1 MGGLRTAV
9 LLVSVLFSSA
19 VRGAVPDKYSDAVA
33 ALKSGDAAAAM
44 QQLSEL
50 AEAGSRDPR
59 VYYFRGIAA
68 ASLNQSP
75 DADFKK
81 GAALEAAAGS
91 SRSVNA
97 ALESVQGD
105 LRRKLEQFR
114 AQGRAAANPNA
125 AAAAQRQLFREALEL
140 RRTGKL
146 PEAAQKLQELTE
158 TGTDPRY
165 FYLHG
170 IVLSEQGDEAA
181 AKARFSDAL
190 QRETTPNDIKL
201 VNEMLSG
208 LSVATRQMVEKNAV
222 VQVGDQTVTRR
233 EMHAEIRRR
242 ALLTEEQ
249 LLAEANKA
257 AAQEEQAE
265 KNRVEASRRAAVADI
280 LKQREQQMAKEQAV
294 LAATGASKP
303 EQPEMRDEPAPAVAA
318 TVPSAAVKPAT
329 PTTPA
334 TPTKPAVADAPKKTS
349 ANPFLGGAVKK
360 PAAGVAASRP
370 SSSLEPINLS
380 WMPAN
385 MELMVVLR
393 PGDILN
399 SGLGKS
405 LLSDPAAM
413 AAFSQAMPGM
423 QPTDIESITMGFGSI
438 VATMLPVI
446 TQAAAGTQPDPA
458 KLTQQLAGPGTVAVV
473 RLSKDV
479 DIKAMAA
486 AVGATEKS
494 AGSASYFVM
503 KSQQEGAPDT
513 AIHAVDAK
521 TLLTGSEAGVQA
533 ALKAGAGEAT
543 RDNFSF
549 AGNGHVV
556 FGFSSPALVGLSAG
570 IPDPQEGMPPQVA
583 AIVIGHQGQDSGCR
597 DWRGFQQRSGPDDY
611 TAADGRGCS
620 EGGGEGAGR
629 GFDAGEADGAIA
641 GWRSTSGPRPW
652 ADDSD
657 VQSGEWR
664 TRRHADVI
672 SEAAVSVAGR
682 PEVSGTEL
690 CPAAAGTAWRTGRT
704 GWLSLSGRSW
714 RPSGALIFY

>member
-1 MGGLRTAV
+1 MAMGGLRTAA
-9 LLVSVLFSSA
+9 LWLFFGLFSSVVSA
-19 VRGAVPDKYSDAVA
+19 AVPDKFSDAVA
-33 ALKSGDAAAAM
+33 ALKAGDAQAAL
-44 QQLSEL
+44 QQLTEL
-50 AEAGSRDPR
+50 SEAGSRDPR

-68 ASLNQSP
+68 AGLNQSP

-81 GAALEAAAGS
+81 GAALEAATGN
-91 SRSVNA
+91 SRAVNT
-97 ALESVQGD
+97 ALESVQGE
-105 LRRKLEQFR
+105 LRQKIERFR

-158 TGTDPRY
+158 TGSDPRY

-233 EMHAEIRRR
+233 EMHTEIRRR

-265 KNRVEASRRAAVADI
+265 KNRIEASRRAAVADI

-294 LAATGASKP
+294 LAATGAAKP
-303 EQPEMRDEPAPAVAA
+303 EQPEMQDEPAPAVAA

-458 KLTQQLAGPGTVAVV
+458 QLTKQLAGPGTVAVV

-503 KSQQEGAPDT
+503 KSPQEGAPDT

-570 IPDPQEGMPPQVA
+570 IPDPAEGMPPQVA
-583 AIVIGHQGQDSGCR
+583 AISSAIKGKILGAAIGVDFSNDLDLTITLQLTEEDAAKEAGKALGEGLMLVKQM
-597 DWRGFQQRSGPDDY
+597 GPLLAGGAPPDLAPGLM
-611 TAADGRGCS
+611 TAMSSLANGGRGDTLTLS
-620 EGGGEGAGR
+620 AKLPSALLDALKAQAQNFAPQLQGLPGGPGGPGGSAFPGAP
-629 GFDAGEADGAIA
+629 GA
-641 GWRSTSGPRPW
+641 P
-652 ADDSD
+652 
-657 VQSGEWR
+657 
-664 TRRHADVI
+664 
-672 SEAAVSVAGR
+672 
-682 PEVSGTEL
+682 
-690 CPAAAGTAWRTGRT
+690 PA
-704 GWLSLSGRSW
+704 
-714 RPSGALIFY
+714 P

>member
-1 MGGLRTAV
+1 MAMGGLRTAA
-9 LLVSVLFSSA
+9 LLFFSGLFSSA
-19 VRGAVPDKYSDAVA
+19 VWASVPDKYSDAVA
-33 ALKSGDAAAAM
+33 ALKAGDGQTAL
-44 QQLSEL
+44 QQLTEL
-50 AEAGSRDPR
+50 VDAGTRDPR

-68 ASLNQSP
+68 AGLNQSP

-81 GAALEAAAGS
+81 GAALEAATGN
-91 SRSVNA
+91 SRAVNT
-97 ALESVQGD
+97 ALETVQGD
-105 LRRKLEQFR
+105 LRRKIEQFR
-114 AQGRAAANPNA
+114 AQGKAAANPNA
-125 AAAAQRQLFREALEL
+125 AAAAQRQLYREALEL

-146 PEAAQKLQELTE
+146 PAAAEKLQELTA

-181 AKARFSDAL
+181 AKARFSDGL
-190 QRETTPNDIKL
+190 RHETTPNDIKL

-208 LSVATRQMVEKNAV
+208 LSTATRQMVEKNAV

-233 EMHAEIRRR
+233 EMHTEIRRR

-303 EQPEMRDEPAPAVAA
+303 EQPEMKADPAPAPAPAVAA
-318 TVPSAAVKPAT
+318 TVPSAAVRPAT
-329 PTTPA
+329 APNAPA
-334 TPTKPAVADAPKKTS
+334 ATADAPKKTS

-370 SSSLEPINLS
+370 SSTLEPINLS

-385 MELMVVLR
+385 MELVLVVR

-399 SGLGKS
+399 SGLGQS
-405 LLSDPAAM
+405 MMSDPAMLAAISAAM
-413 AAFSQAMPGM
+413 LGL
-423 QPTDIESITMGFGSI
+423 QPTDIESVTMGFGSI

-446 TQAAAGTQPDPA
+446 TQAAAGTKPDPA

-486 AVGATEKS
+486 AVGATEKT
-494 AGSASYFVM
+494 AGSAAMYVM
-503 KSQQEGAPDT
+503 KSAQEGAPDT
-513 AIHAVDAK
+513 AIHAIDGK

-533 ALKAGAGEAT
+533 ALKAGAGET
-543 RDNFSF
+543 SRDMFNFI
-549 AGNGHVV
+549 GNGHLVL
-556 FGFSSPALVGLSAG
+556 GFSSPALVGLSAG
-570 IPDPQEGMPPQVA
+570 IPDSAEGAPPQVA
-583 AIVIGHQGQDSGCR
+583 AIMSAVRGRILGAAIGVDFSR
-597 DWRGFQQRSGPDDY
+597 DLDLTVTLQLTEED
-611 TAADGRGCS
+611 AAK
-620 EGGGEGAGR
+620 
-629 GFDAGEADGAIA
+629 DAGKALTEGLMLVKQMGPLLLGSAPPDLAPGLQTTMNSL
-641 GWRSTSGPRPW
+641 STG
-652 ADDSD
+652 
-657 VQSGEWR
+657 
-664 TRRHADVI
+664 
-672 SEAAVSVAGR
+672 GR
-682 PEVSGTEL
+682 AETITLSAKL
-690 CPAAAGTAWRTGRT
+690 PAALLDALKAQAANFAPQLQGLPGAPGGPGGSAFPGT
-704 GWLSLSGRSW
+704 
-714 RPSGALIFY
+714 PGAPPAP

>member
-44 QQLSEL
+44 QQLTEL
-50 AEAGSRDPR
+50 VEAGSRDPR

-91 SRSVNA
+91 SRTVNA

-114 AQGRAAANPNA
+114 AQGKAAANPNA

-170 IVLSEQGDEAA
+170 IVLSEQGEEAG
-181 AKARFSDAL
+181 AKARFSEAL

-233 EMHAEIRRR
+233 EMHTEIRRR

-294 LAATGASKP
+294 LAATGAS
-303 EQPEMRDEPAPAVAA
+303 QPEEPEMKEAPAPAPAVAA
-318 TVPSAAVKPAT
+318 TVPSVAVKPA
-329 PTTPA
+329 PA
-334 TPTKPAVADAPKKTS
+334 AAASADAPKKAS
-349 ANPFLGGAVKK
+349 SNPFLGGTVKK
-360 PAAGVAASRP
+360 PAAGVAAGRP

-385 MELMVVLR
+385 MELLVVIR

-405 LLSDPAAM
+405 LMSDPAAM
-413 AAFSQAMPGM
+413 AALSQAMPGM
-423 QPTDIESITMGFGSI
+423 QPTDVESITMGFGSI

-473 RLSKDV
+473 RMSKDV
-479 DIKAMAA
+479 DLKTVAA

-503 KSQQEGAPDT
+503 KSPQEGAPDT
-513 AIHAVDAK
+513 AMHAIDAK

-583 AIVIGHQGQDSGCR
+583 AIVSAIKGKILGAAIGVDFSNDLDLTITLQLTEEDAAKEAGKALGEGLMLVKQM
-597 DWRGFQQRSGPDDY
+597 GPLLAGGAPPDLAPGLM
-611 TAADGRGCS
+611 TAMASLANGGRGDTVTLS
-620 EGGGEGAGR
+620 AKLPSALLDALKAQAQNFAPQLQGLPGGPGGPGGSAFPGAP
-629 GFDAGEADGAIA
+629 GA
-641 GWRSTSGPRPW
+641 P
-652 ADDSD
+652 
-657 VQSGEWR
+657 
-664 TRRHADVI
+664 
-672 SEAAVSVAGR
+672 
-682 PEVSGTEL
+682 
-690 CPAAAGTAWRTGRT
+690 PA
-704 GWLSLSGRSW
+704 
-714 RPSGALIFY
+714 P

>member
-1 MGGLRTAV
+1 MAMGGLRTAA
-9 LLVSVLFSSA
+9 LLFFSGLFSSA
-19 VRGAVPDKYSDAVA
+19 VWASVPDKYSDAVA
-33 ALKSGDAAAAM
+33 ALKAGDGQTAL
-44 QQLSEL
+44 QQLTEL
-50 AEAGSRDPR
+50 VDAGTRDPR

-68 ASLNQSP
+68 AGLNQSP

-81 GAALEAAAGS
+81 GAALEAATGN
-91 SRSVNA
+91 SRAVNT
-97 ALESVQGD
+97 ALETVQGD
-105 LRRKLEQFR
+105 LRRKIEQFR
-114 AQGRAAANPNA
+114 AQGKAAANPNA
-125 AAAAQRQLFREALEL
+125 AAAAQRQLYREALEL

-146 PEAAQKLQELTE
+146 PAAAEKLQELTA

-181 AKARFSDAL
+181 AKARFSDGL
-190 QRETTPNDIKL
+190 RHETTPNDIKL

-208 LSVATRQMVEKNAV
+208 LSTATRQMVEKNAV

-233 EMHAEIRRR
+233 EMHTEIRRR

-303 EQPEMRDEPAPAVAA
+303 EQPEMKADPAPAPAPAVAA
-318 TVPSAAVKPAT
+318 TVPSAAVRPAT
-329 PTTPA
+329 APNAPA
-334 TPTKPAVADAPKKTS
+334 ATADAPKKTS

-370 SSSLEPINLS
+370 SSTLEPINLS

-385 MELMVVLR
+385 MELVLVVR

-399 SGLGKS
+399 SGLGQS
-405 LLSDPAAM
+405 MMSDPAM
-413 AAFSQAMPGM
+413 LAAFSAAMPGL
-423 QPTDIESITMGFGSI
+423 QPTDIESVTMGFGSI

-486 AVGATEKS
+486 AVGATEKT
-494 AGSASYFVM
+494 AGSAAMYVM
-503 KSQQEGAPDT
+503 KSAQEGAPDT
-513 AIHAVDAK
+513 AIHGIDGK

-533 ALKAGAGEAT
+533 ALKAGAGET
-543 RDNFSF
+543 SRDMFNFI
-549 AGNGHVV
+549 GNGHLVL
-556 FGFSSPALVGLSAG
+556 GFSSPALVGLSAG
-570 IPDPQEGMPPQVA
+570 IPDSAEGAPPQVA
-583 AIVIGHQGQDSGCR
+583 AIMSAVRGRILGAAIGVDFSR
-597 DWRGFQQRSGPDDY
+597 DLDLTVTLQLTEED
-611 TAADGRGCS
+611 AAK
-620 EGGGEGAGR
+620 
-629 GFDAGEADGAIA
+629 DAGKALTEGLMLVKQMGPLLLGSAPPELAPGLQTTMNSL
-641 GWRSTSGPRPW
+641 STG
-652 ADDSD
+652 
-657 VQSGEWR
+657 
-664 TRRHADVI
+664 
-672 SEAAVSVAGR
+672 GR
-682 PEVSGTEL
+682 AETITLSAKL
-690 CPAAAGTAWRTGRT
+690 PAALLDALKAQAANFAPQLQGLPGAPGGPGGSAFPGT
-704 GWLSLSGRSW
+704 
-714 RPSGALIFY
+714 PGAPPAP

>member
-1 MGGLRTAV
+1 MAMGGLRTAV
-9 LLVSVLFSSA
+9 LLVSMLFSSG
-19 VRGAVPDKYSDAVA
+19 VRAAVPDKYSDAVA
-33 ALKSGDAAAAM
+33 ALKGGDATGAM
-44 QQLSEL
+44 QQLTEL
-50 AEAGSRDPR
+50 VEAGSRDPR

-68 ASLNQSP
+68 AGLNQSP

-91 SRSVNA
+91 SRTVNA

-105 LRRKLEQFR
+105 LRRKIEQFR
-114 AQGRAAANPNA
+114 AQGKAAANPNA

-170 IVLSEQGDEAA
+170 VVLSEQGEEAA
-181 AKARFSDAL
+181 AKARFSEAL
-190 QRETTPNDIKL
+190 KHETTPNDIKL
-201 VNEMLSG
+201 VNEFLSG

-303 EQPEMRDEPAPAVAA
+303 EEPEMREAPAPAVAA
-318 TVPSAAVKPAT
+318 TVPSAAVKPA
-329 PTTPA
+329 PTSPAAAA
-334 TPTKPAVADAPKKTS
+334 TPDAPKKAS
-349 ANPFLGGAVKK
+349 SNPFLGGAVKK

-385 MELMVVLR
+385 MELLVVIR

-405 LLSDPAAM
+405 LLSDPAAL
-413 AAFSQAMPGM
+413 AAFSAAMPGM
-423 QPTDIESITMGFGSI
+423 QPTDIESVTMGFGSI

-473 RLSKDV
+473 RMSKDV
-479 DIKAMAA
+479 DLQAVAA
-486 AVGATEKS
+486 AIGATEKT
-494 AGSASYFVM
+494 AGSVSYFVM
-503 KSQQEGAPDT
+503 KSPQEGTPDT
-513 AIHAVDAK
+513 AMHAIDAK
-521 TLLTGSEAGVQA
+521 TLLTGSPAGVEA
-533 ALKAGAGEAT
+533 ALKQGAGDAT

-556 FGFSSPALVGLSAG
+556 LGFSSPALVGLSAG
-570 IPDPQEGMPPQVA
+570 IPDP
-583 AIVIGHQGQDSGCR
+583 
-597 DWRGFQQRSGPDDY
+597 
-611 TAADGRGCS
+611 
-620 EGGGEGAGR
+620 
-629 GFDAGEADGAIA
+629 ADGAPPQLTAIA
-641 GWRSTSGPRPW
+641 AAIKGKILGAAIGVDFSNDLDLTITL
-652 ADDSD
+652 
-657 VQSGEWR
+657 QLTEE
-664 TRRHADVI
+664 
-672 SEAAVSVAGR
+672 EAAQEAGKALGEGLMLVKQMGPLLAGSAPPDLAPGLMTAMSSLANGGR
-682 PEVSGTEL
+682 GDTLTLSAKL
-690 CPAAAGTAWRTGRT
+690 PAALLDALKTQAQNFAPQLQG
-704 GWLSLSGRSW
+704 L
-714 RPSGALIFY
+714 PGAPGGPGLQP

>member
-1 MGGLRTAV
+1 MAMGGLRTAV

-19 VRGAVPDKYSDAVA
+19 VWAAVPDKYSDAVA

-44 QQLSEL
+44 QQLTEL
-50 AEAGSRDPR
+50 VEAGTRDPR

-68 ASLNQSP
+68 AGLNQSP
-75 DADFKK
+75 DADFRK

-91 SRSVNA
+91 SRTVNA

-105 LRRKLEQFR
+105 LRRKIEQFR
-114 AQGRAAANPNA
+114 AQGKAAANPNA

-158 TGTDPRY
+158 TGADPRY

-181 AKARFSDAL
+181 AKARFSEAL

-208 LSVATRQMVEKNAV
+208 LSVTTRQMVEKNAV

-233 EMHAEIRRR
+233 EMHTEIRRR

-294 LAATGASKP
+294 LAATGTAKP
-303 EQPEMRDEPAPAVAA
+303 AEPEMKDEPAPAPAVAA
-318 TVPSAAVKPAT
+318 TVPSAAVKAAPTAPAAPAT
-329 PTTPA
+329 
-334 TPTKPAVADAPKKTS
+334 ADAPKKPS
-349 ANPFLGGAVKK
+349 SNPFLGGAVKK
-360 PAAGVAASRP
+360 PAAGVAAGRP
-370 SSSLEPINLS
+370 AAALEPINLS
-380 WMPAN
+380 WMPAS
-385 MELMVVLR
+385 MELLVVIR

-405 LLSDPAAM
+405 LMSDPAAAAAM
-413 AAFSQAMPGM
+413 AQALPGM
-423 QPTDIESITMGFGSI
+423 QPTDIESVTMGFGSI

-446 TQAAAGTQPDPA
+446 TQATSGTPPDPA

-473 RLSKDV
+473 RMSKDV
-479 DIKAMAA
+479 DLKVLAA
-486 AVGATEKS
+486 AVGATEKT
-494 AGSASYFVM
+494 AGSVSYFVM
-503 KSQQEGAPDT
+503 KSPQEGAPDT
-513 AIHAVDAK
+513 AMHAIDAR
-521 TLLTGSEAGVQA
+521 TLLTGSDAGVQA

-556 FGFSSPALVGLSAG
+556 IGFSSPALVGLSAG
-570 IPDPQEGMPPQVA
+570 IPEPDQNMPPQAA
-583 AIVIGHQGQDSGCR
+583 AIISAIRGKIMGAAIGVDLSNDLDLKITLQLTEDDAAKEAGKALGEGLMLVKQM
-597 DWRGFQQRSGPDDY
+597 GPLLAGGLPPDLAPGLM
-611 TAADGRGCS
+611 AAMNSLANGGRGDTITLS
-620 EGGGEGAGR
+620 ARLPSALLDALKAQAQNFAPQIQGLPGAPGGSAFPGAPGVP
-629 GFDAGEADGAIA
+629 GAPGA
-641 GWRSTSGPRPW
+641 P
-652 ADDSD
+652 
-657 VQSGEWR
+657 
-664 TRRHADVI
+664 
-672 SEAAVSVAGR
+672 
-682 PEVSGTEL
+682 
-690 CPAAAGTAWRTGRT
+690 PA
-704 GWLSLSGRSW
+704 
-714 RPSGALIFY
+714 P